1 MQVSGLIDD
10 VHGDR
15 RNRTGS
21 AGRPVASKDVVS
33 RLALRGVGKSFGAVK
48 ALADVEMDVRPGEVV
63 ALLGENGAGK
73 STLVKIIAG
82 LLRPDAGTI
91 EIGGEEVSFHS
102 SAAAQSHGVVLVTQ
116 EFSLVPSMTVA
127 ENLVLGQVGS
137 SRIWRRRKLVENAR
151 RLLVGVGL
159 EDLDPN
165 ERVASLGVAERQLI
179 EIARGL
185 GRDAN
190 LLILDEP
197 TAALADDAIERVLLA
212 VTRLSEAGHSIIYVT
227 HRLNE
232 VARVCDRVQIMRNG
246 RSLPP
251 VATESTS
258 VDGIVRMMLGREL
271 GDLFPDR
278 SAAEDEPKLVLEARD
293 LSAPGLTKPISIA
306 ARRGEIVGLTG
317 QIGSGAEAT
326 LRALAGLERIGS
338 GTVTINGEDTDL
350 RDRQAGLRQGIAYC
364 SADRQ
369 RDGIFARMSVRENLS
384 SAWLSQVAQAGWVS
398 RRSEK
403 ERAEETAEGFAIDLA
418 RMGDAAGNLSGGNQ
432 QKVALGRWLGI
443 DPAVLLADEPTRGVD
458 VGARAEIY
466 RRLRALASN
475 GVAVVL
481 ASTDT
486 AEVLGLCDRIVTFY
500 RGEVTGDRP
509 FTEWTEAQLA
519 ESVMHKG

>member
-1 MQVSGLIDD
+1 MAQEVGTAP
-10 VHGDR
+10 HRG
-15 RNRTGS
+15 GS
-21 AGRPVASKDVVS
+21 RDGVS
-33 RLALRGVGKSFGAVK
+33 RLSLRGVTKSFGAVK
-48 ALADVEMDVRPGEVV
+48 ALTDVSMEVRPGEVV

-82 LLRPDAGTI
+82 LLRPDSGSI
-91 EIGGEEVSFHS
+91 EIAGQEVTFNS
-102 SAAAQSHGVVLVTQ
+102 SAAAQAHGVALVTQ

-137 SRIWRRRKLVENAR
+137 ELVWRRRKLVEKAR
-151 RLLVGVGL
+151 RLLEMVGL
-159 EDLDPN
+159 EDLDPR

-190 LLILDEP
+190 LVILDEP
-197 TAALADDAIERVLLA
+197 TAALADDAIERVLRA
-212 VTRLSEAGHSIIYVT
+212 VRRLSEAGHSIIYVT

-251 VATESTS
+251 IATESTS
-258 VDGIVRMMLGREL
+258 VDEIVRMMLGREL
-271 GDLFPDR
+271 GDLFPGR
-278 SAAEDEPKLVLEARD
+278 GAAEEEGNLVLETREV
-293 LSAPGLTKPISIA
+293 LAPGIRKPVSIA

-317 QIGSGAEAT
+317 QIGSGAESM
-326 LRALAGLERIGS
+326 LRALAGLERIASGS
-338 GTVTINGEDTDL
+338 VEVNGEQADL
-350 RDRQAGLRQGIAYC
+350 RDRGAGLRQGIAYC

-369 RDGIFARMSVRENLS
+369 RDGIFARMSVRDNLS
-384 SAWLSQVAQAGWVS
+384 SAWLPSVARAGWVS
-398 RRSEK
+398 RRAEG
-403 ERAEETAEGFAIDLA
+403 ERATEAAEGFAIDLA
-418 RMGDAAGNLSGGNQ
+418 RFGDAAGNLSGGNQ

-443 DPAVLLADEPTRGVD
+443 DPVVLLADEPTRGVD

-466 RRLRALASN
+466 RRLRDLSSN
-475 GVAVVL
+475 GVAVIL

-509 FTEWTEAQLA
+509 FTEWTEAKLA
-519 ESVMHKG
+519 ESVMHKE